1 VASQGAMQT
10 ILKRLQA
17 VTAKVMKSGESR
29 FTPGTGLCSKKTAGS
44 RRIRTHL

>member
-29 FTPGTGLCSKKTAGS
+29 FAPGTSLVSKKTAGS
-44 RRIRTHL
+44 RRMLSHL